1 MAFDQQT
8 GTASLRKEVVDSVI
22 KGRAD
27 AEYKFKQAVTISKT
41 NAWKNTFFREDTTVL
56 SGASGNNTK
65 GIPRGAAFPQAIVTW
80 EEVSKRI
87 EKYGLEDFVLWEDIL
102 TNDIDVQRR
111 TMFRIAEGVVK
122 AVDDEIWDI
131 LTESQSPSAIQ
142 SVTLT
147 GGQTWDASSA
157 AIIDDLMN
165 AKQLIGEKN
174 YNTSNL
180 MCFISERDHRSVV
193 NYLAEKG
200 AQFPSIGT
208 QAARNG
214 RIGALAGI
222 NFVVSNSVTASFA
235 LVVVPK
241 VVGTWKQAV
250 ALSTDV
256 EVDPYKGTRIRSV
269 EMGVTQLTDPS
280 AAVLIINTQSAS
292 A

>member
-27 AEYKFKQAVTISKT
+27 ATYKFKQAVTISKT

-56 SGASGNNTK
+56 SGATGNATK

-87 EKYGLEDFVLWEDIL
+87 EKYGLEDFILWEDIL

-122 AVDDEIWDI
+122 AVDDEIWAV
-131 LTESQSPSAIQ
+131 LTESQSPSSIQ
-142 SVTLT
+142 SVTIAGT
-147 GGQTWDASSA
+147 DFWHGASA
-157 AIIDDLMN
+157 AIIDNLMN
-165 AKQLIGEKN
+165 AKQLIGEQN
-174 YNTSNL
+174 YDTSNL
-180 MCFISERDHRSVV
+180 MCFISERDHRSIVDW
-193 NYLAEKG
+193 LADKG
-200 AQFPSIGT
+200 SQFPTVGSEM
-208 QAARNG
+208 ARNG
-214 RIGALAGI
+214 RVGTLAGI
-222 NFVVSNSVTASFA
+222 KLVVSNSVTASYA

-269 EMGVTQLTDPS
+269 EMGVTQLTDPK
-280 AAVLIINTQSAS
+280 AAVLIIGTQD
-292 A
+292 